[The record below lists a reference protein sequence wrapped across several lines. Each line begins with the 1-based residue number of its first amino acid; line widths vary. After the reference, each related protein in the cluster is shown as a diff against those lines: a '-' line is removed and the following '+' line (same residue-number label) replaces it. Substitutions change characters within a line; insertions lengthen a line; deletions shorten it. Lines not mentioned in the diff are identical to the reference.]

1 MADKEN
7 EQFDE
12 QVEERVINEEYK
24 NSSEHF
30 NVCRSAG
37 ILTPL

>member
-12 QVEERVINEEYK
+12 AVEERVSTK
-24 NSSEHF
+24 NIKYGK
-30 NVCRSAG
+30 R
-37 ILTPL
+37 ILRFFMILL